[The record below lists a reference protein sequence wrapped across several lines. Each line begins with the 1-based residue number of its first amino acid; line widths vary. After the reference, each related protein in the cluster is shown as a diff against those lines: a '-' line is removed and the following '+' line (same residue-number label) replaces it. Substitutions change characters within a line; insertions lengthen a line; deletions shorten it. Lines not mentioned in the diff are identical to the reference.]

1 MKTSLQ
7 LKPVQKDQLNS
18 SHRLKRFM
26 WRSLI
31 YLFLLILAAISLLP
45 FYSMIISSTHSNT
58 DIATKFLLIPGDQF
72 IENYKRLIGTVNIWR
87 GFLNSL
93 IITVS
98 GTALTLYFSALTAYG
113 FSKFS
118 FKYSNVLFGFIL
130 ATMMIPGEV
139 SIIGFFRLMG
149 NFHML
154 NTYWPLIIPGMANA
168 FGTFFLKQNCDSAVS
183 EEILESARMDGCG
196 ELKAFHRLVIPLM
209 MPAIA
214 TFGIFAFIAQW
225 NSFLIPVI
233 TLFNNNLQPLPVMV
247 AMTRGQFST
256 DYGAQYVGIVIS
268 VVPIMILFAF
278 LSRQIMSGVSAGALK
293 E

>member
-1 MKTSLQ
+1 MDTIPEVNRKS
-7 LKPVQKDQLNS
+7 KHSVQTDD
-18 SHRLKRFM
+18 RF
-26 WRSLI
+26 RRYIGRGII
-31 YLFLLILAAISLLP
+31 YFILCVVALVCLLP

-58 DIATKFLLIPGDQF
+58 DISTKFLLIPGDQF

-113 FSKFS
+113 FSKFT

-154 NTYWPLIIPGMANA
+154 NTYWPLIIPGIANA

-183 EEILESARMDGCG
+183 EEILESARIDGCG

-209 MPAIA
+209 APALA

-225 NSFLIPVI
+225 NSFLLPVI

-247 AMTRGQFST
+247 AMTRGKFST

-268 VVPIMILFAF
+268 IVPIMILFAF
-278 LSRQIMSGVSAGALK
+278 LSRKIMNGVSAGALK